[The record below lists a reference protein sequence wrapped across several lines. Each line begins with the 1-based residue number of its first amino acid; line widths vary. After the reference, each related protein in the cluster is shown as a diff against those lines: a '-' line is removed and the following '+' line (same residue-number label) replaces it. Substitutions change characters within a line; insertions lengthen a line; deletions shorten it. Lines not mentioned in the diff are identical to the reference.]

1 MAIDAVTR
9 VINRTDSQGQYAL
22 GADLDEIANFF
33 SSGEARLRAAS
44 TISANASTI
53 LRQSVARM
61 YSEQPDLLR
70 PGGNSYTSRRYVAC
84 VRDMEYFLRYTTY
97 ALVAGDTSVLDERVL
112 NGLKETYTSLGV
124 PIGSTVSGIAAMK
137 NVVAEMVG
145 GDAAQQ
151 TNHYF
156 DHLAQ
161 GLS

>member
-1 MAIDAVTR
+1 MAIDAITR
-9 VINRTDSQGQYAL
+9 VINRTDSQGKYPL

-33 SSGEARLRAAS
+33 SNGEARLRAAS

-53 LRQSVARM
+53 LRLSVARM
-61 YSEQPDLLR
+61 YSEQPDLLL

-137 NVVAEMVG
+137 SVVAEMIG

-151 TNHYF
+151 TNRYF

-161 GLS
+161 GIS

>member
-9 VINRTDSQGQYAL
+9 VINRNDSQGKYAL

-33 SSGEARLRAAS
+33 SKGEANLRAAS

-53 LRQSVARM
+53 LRLSVARM
-61 YSEQPDLLR
+61 YGEQPDLLL

-137 NVVAEMVG
+137 SVVAEMVG

-151 TNHYF
+151 TNRYF

>member
-9 VINRTDSQGQYAL
+9 VINRTDSQGKYAL
-22 GADLDEIANFF
+22 GADLDEITNFF

-44 TISANASTI
+44 TISANASAI
-53 LRQSVARM
+53 LRQSVSRLF
-61 YSEQPDLLR
+61 SEQPDLLR
-70 PGGNSYTSRRYVAC
+70 PGGYSYTSRRYAAC
-84 VRDMEYFLRYTTY
+84 VRDMEYFLRYTSY
-97 ALVAGDTSVLDERVL
+97 ALVAGDTSILDERVL

-151 TNHYF
+151 TNNYF